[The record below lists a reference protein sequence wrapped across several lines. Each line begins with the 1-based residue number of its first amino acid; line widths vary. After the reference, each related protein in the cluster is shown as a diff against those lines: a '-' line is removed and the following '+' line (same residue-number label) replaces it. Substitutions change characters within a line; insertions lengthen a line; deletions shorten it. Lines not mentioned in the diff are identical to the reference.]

1 MLGVPVRAVALIV
14 AAGRGLR
21 LGGELPKQYRLM
33 AGKPL
38 LRHAL
43 ERFTARPDLA
53 GVRAVIGPDQEAD
66 YQRAV
71 DGLCMLPPIPGGTS
85 RQDSVRLG
93 LEALAGDPPSHVLI
107 HDAARPLVSDGLIGR
122 VLTALEDADA
132 VLPVLPVTDTL
143 KRVEAGLATAGPDR
157 SVLARAQTPQGFRY
171 EAILAAHRALA
182 GRELTDDT
190 ALAEAAGLTV
200 HCVPGEEA
208 NLKVTTADDLRLAG
222 LLLGAARSYRTGLG
236 YDVHAFAEGRPLI
249 LCGVPVP
256 HSHGLLGHSDADA
269 PLHAL
274 TDALLGTIG
283 AGDIGQHFPPSDPR
297 WKDADSAL
305 FLRHAVQLLEARG
318 GRVENVDLMIICES
332 PRIGP
337 HRVAMQERLSAILG
351 LPPDRVSIK
360 ATTSEGLGFTGRG
373 EGLAAQALATVSFP
387 EAF

>member
-71 DGLCMLPPIPGGTS
+71 DGLCILPPIPGGTS
-85 RQDSVRLG
+85 RQESVRLG
-93 LEALAGDPPSHVLI
+93 LEALASDPPSHVLI

-171 EAILAAHRALA
+171 EDIVAAHRALA
-182 GRELTDDT
+182 GRELTDDA
-190 ALAEAAGLTV
+190 ALAEAVGLAV

-222 LLLGAARSYRTGLG
+222 LLLGVARSYRTGLG

-283 AGDIGQHFPPSDPR
+283 AGDIGQRFPPSDPR

-305 FLRHAVQLLEARG
+305 FLRHAVQLLDARG

-337 HRVAMQERLSAILG
+337 HRAAMQERLSAILG